1 MTTFADTKQPV
12 HPLREIMIRESQKR
26 PRADPPTLYRLR
38 YFESDECYRNISLHF
53 AIRAHN
59 EVEAVVVA
67 MDYLNN
73 TIIPKK
79 GPPSDEYADAY
90 DLLVECEDKSEM
102 QSWSEEELVDN
113 VLDTWVHGDSLW
125 VEEYTP
131 ITTIL
136 EPTF

>member
-12 HPLREIMIRESQKR
+12 HALREIMIRESQKR
-26 PRADPPTLYRLR
+26 PRTDPPTLYRLR
-38 YFESDECYRNISLHF
+38 YFESDDLYFNVSLRF

-67 MDYLNN
+67 MDYLNK
-73 TIIPKK
+73 TFIPIK
-79 GPPSDEYADAY
+79 GPPSDWYAEAY
-90 DLLVECEDKSEM
+90 ELLEDCEDKLEM

-113 VLDTWVHGDSLW
+113 VLDTWVHGDTLW